1 MIPAAIAVGG
11 ALDRLLERLPP
22 SPRPLERH
30 GERVQASGRVWV
42 NQVAQAWVSRAAQAL
57 VSRVAQRVAES
68 PGHGAAARTTPFLNR
83 AAGLDPAGC
92 SVSCEN
98 TEDKAKTSSRRP
110 VGRSEL
116 GAA

>member
-11 ALDRLLERLPP
+11 APDRLLERLPP

-42 NQVAQAWVSRAAQAL
+42 NQVAQAWVSRAAQAW

-68 PGHGAAARTTPFLNR
+68 PGHGAAARSKPFLNL
-83 AAGLDPAGC
+83 AG
-92 SVSCEN
+92 V
-98 TEDKAKTSSRRP
+98 
-110 VGRSEL
+110 
-116 GAA
+116 